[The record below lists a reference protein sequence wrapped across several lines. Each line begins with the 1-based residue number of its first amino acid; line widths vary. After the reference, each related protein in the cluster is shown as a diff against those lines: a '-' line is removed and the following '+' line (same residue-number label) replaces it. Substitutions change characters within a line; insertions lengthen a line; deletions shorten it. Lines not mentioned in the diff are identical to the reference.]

1 MHTNAERYLTYEQTA
16 DLLCM
21 TTQGLRNKFSRGEPT
36 PPSIKVGRR
45 RLFPESEIHKW
56 LSEQAKSSTPER

>member
-1 MHTNAERYLTYEQTA
+1 MQTNNERYLTYEQAA

-21 TTQGLRNKFSRGEPT
+21 TAQGLRNMFSQGAP

-45 RLFPESEIHKW
+45 RLFPESEVYKW
-56 LSEQAKSSTPER
+56 LSEKGQNFTSEI